1 MRFRIKHV
9 TRYVYEQPASH
20 SHNNV
25 RLAPI
30 DAPDQKRLAFSLEVT
45 PPATISEY
53 RDAFGNLAHS
63 IDIQPPHT
71 ELVISST
78 SVVERIELP
87 AEPPP
92 KISIREYLAGDTDR
106 VEEYGEFLNPSRYVP
121 FSDRLRRFF
130 WSVRPELSE
139 DITEYVERMILYVH
153 SQFAYDR
160 GT

>member
-1 MRFRIKHV
+1 MLFRIKHV

-45 PPATISEY
+45 PPAAISEY
-53 RDAFGNLAHS
+53 RDTFGNLAHS

-78 SVVERIELP
+78 SVVDRIALP
-87 AEPPP
+87 SQPPP
-92 KISIREYLAGDTDR
+92 QIAIRDYLTGDMGR
-106 VEEYGEFLNPSRYVP
+106 MEEYGEFLN
-121 FSDRLRRFF
+121 
-130 WSVRPELSE
+130 
-139 DITEYVERMILYVH
+139 
-153 SQFAYDR
+153 
-160 GT
+160 